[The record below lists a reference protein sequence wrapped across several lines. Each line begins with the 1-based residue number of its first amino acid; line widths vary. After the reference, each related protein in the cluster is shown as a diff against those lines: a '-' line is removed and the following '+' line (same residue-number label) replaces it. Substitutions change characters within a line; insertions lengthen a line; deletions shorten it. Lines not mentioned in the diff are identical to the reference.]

1 MHKLH
6 TNRGRDGDFV
16 MKLPYLKFRDRFLPI
31 VSIWLKGGKEWVEFK
46 AFVDSGAGYSIFKA
60 EMAEILGLRLEDGK
74 ESYVTVGDGS
84 LIKVYIH
91 NVSVR
96 IADKE
101 FEAAVG
107 FSRHLGIGFNIIGR
121 LDIFDRFTV
130 CFDESE
136 KIVEFYPRTE
146 E

>member
-6 TNRGRDGDFV
+6 TSR
-16 MKLPYLKFRDRFLPI
+16 
-31 VSIWLKGGKEWVEFK
+31 IWFKGSEEWVEFK
-46 AFVDSGAGYSIFKA
+46 AFVDSVAGYSIFKA
-60 EMAEILGLRLEDGK
+60 EMAEIPGLRLEDGK
-74 ESYVTVGDGS
+74 ESYVTVGYGS

-91 NVSVR
+91 DVCVR

-136 KIVEFYPRTE
+136 KIVGFFYPETE

>member
-1 MHKLH
+1 
-6 TNRGRDGDFV
+6 
-16 MKLPYLKFRDRFLPI
+16 MKLPYLKFRDKFLPI
-31 VSIWLKGGKEWVEFK
+31 VSIWLKGSEEWVEFK

-60 EMAEILGLRLEDGK
+60 EMAEILGLQLEDGK

-84 LIKVYIH
+84 LIKVYLRD
-91 NVSVR
+91 VRVR

-107 FSRHLGIGFNIIGR
+107 FSRHLGIGFNVIGR
-121 LDIFDRFTV
+121 LDIFERFTI

-136 KIVEFYPRTE
+136 KMIEFFPKSG
-146 E
+146 

>member
-1 MHKLH
+1 
-6 TNRGRDGDFV
+6 
-16 MKLPYLKFRDRFLPI
+16 MKLSYLKFRDRFLPI
-31 VSIWLKGGKEWVEFK
+31 VSIWLKGGEEWVEFK
-46 AFVDSGAGYSIFKA
+46 AFVDSEAGYSIFKA

-84 LIKVYIH
+84 LIKVYLRDVH
-91 NVSVR
+91 VR

-107 FSRHLGIGFNIIGR
+107 FSRHLGIGFNVIGR
-121 LDIFDRFTV
+121 SDIFERFKI

-136 KIVEFYPRTE
+136 KMIVFFPKSG
-146 E
+146 

>member
-1 MHKLH
+1 
-6 TNRGRDGDFV
+6 
-16 MKLPYLKFRDRFLPI
+16 MKLSYLKFRDRSLPI
-31 VSIWLKGGKEWVEFK
+31 VSIWLKGGEEWVELK
-46 AFVDSGAGYSIFKA
+46 AFVDSEAGYSIFKA

-91 NVSVR
+91 DVRVR

-107 FSRHLGIGFNIIGR
+107 FSRHLGIGFNVIGR
-121 LDIFDRFTV
+121 LDIFERFKI
-130 CFDESE
+130 CLDESE
-136 KIVEFYPRTE
+136 KMIVFFPKSG
-146 E
+146 

>member
-1 MHKLH
+1 
-6 TNRGRDGDFV
+6 
-16 MKLPYLKFRDRFLPI
+16 MKLSYLKFRDRSLPI
-31 VSIWLKGGKEWVEFK
+31 VSIWLKGGEEWVEFK
-46 AFVDSGAGYSIFKA
+46 AFVDSEAGYSIFKA

-91 NVSVR
+91 DVRVR

-107 FSRHLGIGFNIIGR
+107 FSRHLGIGFNVIGR
-121 LDIFDRFTV
+121 LDIFERFKI

-136 KIVEFYPRTE
+136 KMIVFFPKSG
-146 E
+146 